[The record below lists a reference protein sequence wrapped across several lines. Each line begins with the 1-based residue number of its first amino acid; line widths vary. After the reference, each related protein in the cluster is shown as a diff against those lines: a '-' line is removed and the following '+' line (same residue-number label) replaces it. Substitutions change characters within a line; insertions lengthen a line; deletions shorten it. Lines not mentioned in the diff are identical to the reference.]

1 MNYKVSKF
9 LLNFYSTEIK
19 LTLYLTNFNVKRF
32 QLLSGSS
39 PLIYFPPFTTANSPH
54 APNITSGV
62 RVKP

>member
-32 QLLSGSS
+32 QLLSG
-39 PLIYFPPFTTANSPH
+39 
-54 APNITSGV
+54 
-62 RVKP
+62 